1 MRIWMLSLAVGL
13 LLVATSAEAVQKPN
27 RGQCRTIAKQLNVHA
42 ASVERARAQGN
53 ALWARNTL
61 EHMARLEARREKLCP
76 DLYPQGSRAKAMAEM
91 AEFLKTAG
99 RAALSVL
106 TFGAF

>member
-1 MRIWMLSLAVGL
+1 MH
-13 LLVATSAEAVQKPN
+13 ATSVEM
-27 RGQCRTIAKQLNVHA
+27 AKQ
-42 ASVERARAQGN
+42 RGN
-53 ALWARNTL
+53 ELWARNTL
-61 EHMARLEARREKLCP
+61 EQMARLEDRRARLCP

>member
-1 MRIWMLSLAVGL
+1 MRLVLISLALGM
-13 LLVATSAEAVQKPN
+13 LVATSAGAVQKAN
-27 RGQCRTIAKQLNVHA
+27 RGQCRQIAKQLNVHA
-42 ASVERARAQGN
+42 ASVERAKAQGN
-53 ALWARNTL
+53 VLWARNTL
-61 EHMARLEARREKLCP
+61 EQMARLDDRRARLCP

-99 RAALSVL
+99 RTALSVL

>member
-1 MRIWMLSLAVGL
+1 MRFWVISLALVLSLTTTAG
-13 LLVATSAEAVQKPN
+13 AVQKPN
-27 RGQCRTIAKQLNVHA
+27 RGQCRQIAKQLSVHA
-42 ASVERARAQGN
+42 TSVEMAKQRGN
-53 ALWARNTL
+53 ELWARNTL
-61 EHMARLEARREKLCP
+61 EQMARLEDRRARLCP